1 MRKVLHV
8 FKCIILLAYL
18 VFIVLCGHSC
28 IMTLFRNSIPAASGA
43 DLSEPVAQTAAQ
55 PVAQPK
61 NENDVSGV
69 LFSAIVFM
77 LMRIFCQASK
87 LRTAT
92 SPEPFAP
99 GPGIWLLHALPLQTG
114 QALQ

>member
-43 DLSEPVAQTAAQ
+43 DLSEPVAQAAAQ
-55 PVAQPK
+55 PAPRA
-61 NENDVSGV
+61 S
-69 LFSAIVFM
+69 
-77 LMRIFCQASK
+77 MRRRPTTWPPS
-87 LRTAT
+87 
-92 SPEPFAP
+92 
-99 GPGIWLLHALPLQTG
+99 
-114 QALQ
+114 